1 MSSKKY
7 VKIFVYTVISCISL
21 LWGLAWIVPESSYMD
36 REYAGWQSKKEYVR
50 EIGER
55 EEILFLG
62 DSRMLAA
69 VNPTILS
76 KPGFNLAI
84 NGANPVEMYFTLKN
98 YIENHPK
105 PKAVFVGF
113 APEHMASLD
122 AYKRRNFH
130 FHYFT
135 YEEAMESQR
144 QIFESDHYSK
154 EQQNKELIDDWHYF
168 LRLPTRYGNVIIK
181 SKFKR
186 GAEYKKRYHETMA
199 NLGHSVIARGNQNN
213 EPNWEARQKN
223 LQILGSNDFYLRK
236 IIALCQEYNV
246 PVNILQL
253 PVNPGSGQAIKES
266 GYREAYADYMRK
278 IADEFQVAVELYAPL
293 YPEDCFGDPSH
304 LNVRGTEVY
313 TKELEQ
319 KYSVFH

>member
-1 MSSKKY
+1 MSSRQY
-7 VKIFVYTVISCISL
+7 VKYFMYAVIGCISL
-21 LWGLAWIVPESSYMD
+21 LWGLAWIVPESVYMD
-36 REYAGWQSKKEYVR
+36 REYADWQSKKEYVR
-50 EIGER
+50 LAGGK

-69 VNPTILS
+69 VDPTILP

-186 GAEYKKRYHETMA
+186 GAEYKKRYHETIA
-199 NLGHSVIARGNQNN
+199 NLGHSVVVTGKQNN
-213 EPNWEARQKN
+213 EANWEARQKQ
-223 LQILGSNDFYLRK
+223 LQILGSNDFYFRK
-236 IIALCQEYNV
+236 IIELCKENEISIY
-246 PVNILQL
+246 ILQL
-253 PVNPGSGQAIKES
+253 PVNPKSEQLIKES
-266 GYREAYADYMRK
+266 GFREAYADYMCG
-278 IADEFQVAVELYAPL
+278 IADEFHVEIEPYPSV
-293 YPEDCFGDPSH
+293 YPENCFGDSSH
-304 LNVRGTEVY
+304 LNAHGTEVY

-319 KYSVFH
+319 RYSVFH